1 MLQRNR
7 GSNRF
12 DRLVFKMRAVSK
24 KQSAIN
30 RELKRVY
37 KEIEET
43 RGHYCTGCGR
53 SDVPLSHSHYI
64 ARSRRKD
71 LETDISNITYHC
83 LSIGERK
90 GCHQLWEGGLSDKQ
104 RLLDYTR
111 AMEYILEK
119 DTELYFLLSE

>member
-1 MLQRNR
+1 M
-7 GSNRF
+7 
-12 DRLVFKMRAVSK
+12 KAISK

-37 KEIEET
+37 KEMELN

-71 LETDISNITYHC
+71 LETDINNITYHC
-83 LSIGERK
+83 LSIGERI
-90 GCHQLWEGGLSDKQ
+90 GCHQLWEGGIADKQ
-104 RLLDYTR
+104 RLLDYPK

-119 DTELYFLLSE
+119 DTELYFLLTE